1 MLVGS
6 EGKRQS
12 GAQGTLVGAVHHMR
26 DRLDSH
32 NAHVAA
38 GTQRHLEKSRLV
50 KGEPATGVLG
60 VAPVARVVHRTQRAR
75 DWHKAPRSPHGGG
88 PGVKH
93 VSERRQALRRQP
105 AQPLAREPLGGVID
119 GKHGMPGA
127 CAGKPGAVTLERLPI
142 RRVQA
147 LETVPKAHLAKKKQ
161 RLTLSEL
168 LGKPRLPE
176 ETHHDDAGVVVAR
189 QLYHRHAGTG
199 TLELDF
205 VDMHHETGLVAHTSI
220 RHIDELAQVEITHGS
235 CHELVEDRAYA
246 DFCQQGT
253 LGGPYATDKRHR
265 PPHTRRLLETVGG

>member
-1 MLVGS
+1 M
-6 EGKRQS
+6 
-12 GAQGTLVGAVHHMR
+12 GAVHHMF
-26 DRLDSH
+26 DRLDPH
-32 NAHVAA
+32 NAHVTA

-50 KGEPATGVLG
+50 KGEPATGVLD
-60 VAPVARVVHRTQRAR
+60 VATVAGVVHRTQRAR
-75 DWHKAPRSPHGGG
+75 DRHKAPRSPHSGG
-88 PGVKH
+88 PGVQH

-127 CAGKPGAVTLERLPI
+127 CAGKPGAIAFQHLPI
-142 RRVQA
+142 RRVQT
-147 LETVPKAHLAKKKQ
+147 LETVPKAHLAKKKE

-176 ETHHDDAGVVVAR
+176 KAHHDDAGIVVAR
-189 QLYHRHAGTG
+189 QLNHRHTGTG
-199 TLELDF
+199 ALELYF
-205 VDMHHETGLVAHTSI
+205 VDMHHETGLVAHTSM
-220 RHIDELAQVEITHGS
+220 RHIDELAQVEITHGG

-253 LGGPYATDKRHR
+253 LGGPYATDKRHG